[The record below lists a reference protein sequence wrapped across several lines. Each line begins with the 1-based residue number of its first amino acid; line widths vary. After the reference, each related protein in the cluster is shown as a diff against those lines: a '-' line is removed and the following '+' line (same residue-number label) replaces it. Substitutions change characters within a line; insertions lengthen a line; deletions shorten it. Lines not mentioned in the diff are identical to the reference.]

1 MLRIIRFLPSATLS
15 AMLPMVACANTQSDA
30 AIFVCRDGEFTAM
43 KVPPMR
49 DADMSRLVRYGQAS
63 WVPPRLDDATSS
75 AMAEGRG
82 LWRFIRPT
90 AIFES
95 VGTRTSPEVL
105 AALALGESGRNG
117 RYWPWTINF
126 EGRPYYFNER
136 SEAVNFA
143 RNLLKKGELG
153 FDVGLMQVH
162 WRWNSVR
169 FESIDE
175 ALDPVANIRAADQII
190 QEHFR
195 AVGSMESAIGRY
207 HSKTPTLKN
216 KYLSRYSSHFERV
229 TRFKPV
235 ELSQLCRQANY

>member
-1 MLRIIRFLPSATLS
+1 
-15 AMLPMVACANTQSDA
+15 MLPVIACASAKNQA
-30 AIFVCRDGEFTAM
+30 AMFVCRDGEFTAM
-43 KVPPMR
+43 KVQPMTN
-49 DADMSRLVRYGQAS
+49 ADMSRLVRQGQAS
-63 WVPPRLDDATSS
+63 WVPPRLDEATSS

-126 EGRPYYFNER
+126 EGRPYYFNVR

-143 RNLLKKGELG
+143 RTLLNNGDLA

-162 WRWNSVR
+162 WRWNSER
-169 FESIDE
+169 FASIDE
-175 ALDPVANIRAADQII
+175 AFDPVANIRAADQII

-195 AVGSMESAIGRY
+195 AVGSMSNAIGRY
-207 HSKTPTLKN
+207 HSKTPSLKN
-216 KYLSRYSSHFERV
+216 KYLSRYAAHLERI
-229 TRFKPV
+229 TQFKPI
-235 ELSQLCRQANY
+235 ELSELCRQANY